1 MWRCE
6 ITTIQLTA
14 EKCWPCDMLRTKCD
28 DLGQFIPL
36 PYAAYWVDPA
46 SPTRVLECLPGAA
59 CLEKYSEDEVRNRK
73 CAPQRFQGIH
83 TDPVGWCRLNR

>member
-1 MWRCE
+1 
-6 ITTIQLTA
+6 L
-14 EKCWPCDMLRTKCD
+14 
-28 DLGQFIPL
+28 IPL
-36 PYAAYWVDPA
+36 PYAAYWVDPS

-83 TDPVGWCRLNR
+83 TDPAYIGSAVQVDPGFTPA